1 MKVGEDGGTGE
12 VLAWGGC
19 GGHCGGRWRV
29 VVVDVEDTEEGG
41 ESLLWSKQE
50 ERRWWILGALVM

>member
-29 VVVDVEDTEEGG
+29 VVVDVEDTERGEESVQSGQVWGG
-41 ESLLWSKQE
+41 
-50 ERRWWILGALVM
+50 WILGALVM